1 MTGKTPNRWLVTVA
15 VMIPTLIEILD
26 TSIANV
32 ALRHI
37 QGSLSAGED
46 EVTWVLTS
54 YLVSNAVVIPISGFL
69 SKLFGRRNYLL
80 LSVVVFTVAS
90 MLCGLATSLAM
101 LIFFRVVQGIGG
113 GGLQPMSQAILV
125 EAFPPEE
132 RGLAMAIFA
141 MGAVLGPILGPLLGG
156 YITDNFSWRW
166 IFNINVPTGIVAIV
180 MIWLF
185 VSDPPYLERRK
196 PGEHVDSIGL
206 ALLSVGLGC
215 LQVVLD
221 KGQQDDWFNSHFIL
235 ALAVIATVSL
245 AAFLLFEIRC
255 KNPVVD
261 LSIFRDRSFAT
272 GNAVMFFG
280 YFAFFGAIVVLPLY
294 LQNLMDYTAF
304 LSGVVLGPGGLI
316 MLVVLPVVGKLTN
329 RIDARY
335 ILFVG
340 LLVSAVSML
349 NMAGFTLG
357 IDIGTAITA
366 RNIQAVGIALFFV
379 PLAYLTMAYTSNANM
394 NNAAAIFNLL
404 RNLGGSCGVAFV
416 TTLLAR
422 RAQFHQARLIE
433 NLTPYDLTYQA
444 AVARL
449 QAYLAPK
456 FLGLHDTATVAGA
469 TMYKLLLQQAN
480 AMAFYDVFHAQAMM
494 FFGLAV
500 LMWIIKKPPEGGK
513 LPEPAPKPHSPR
525 AVRDG

>member
-1 MTGKTPNRWLVTVA
+1 MQPRAATNRWLVTIA

-32 ALRHI
+32 ALGHI
-37 QGSLSAGED
+37 QGSLSAGQD

-54 YLVSNAVVIPISGFL
+54 YLVSNAIVIPISGFL

-80 LSVVVFTVAS
+80 LSVVVFTGAS
-90 MLCGLATSLAM
+90 MLCGLATSLGM
-101 LIFFRVVQGIGG
+101 LISFRILQGIGG

-125 EAFPPEE
+125 ETFPPEQ

-156 YITDNFSWRW
+156 YITDNYSWRW
-166 IFNINVPTGIVAIV
+166 IFNINVPVGLLALA
-180 MIWLF
+180 MIWLY
-185 VSDPPYLERRK
+185 VKDPPYLERLRE
-196 PGEHVDSIGL
+196 GDRVDYVGL
-206 ALLSVGLGC
+206 ALLSLGLGC

-221 KGQQDDWFNSHFIL
+221 KGQQDDWFNSDYIL
-235 ALAVIATVSL
+235 LLATVSAVSLVGFL
-245 AAFLLFEIRC
+245 AWELRC
-255 KNPVVD
+255 KHPVVD
-261 LSIFRDRSFAT
+261 LTIFRDRSFAT
-272 GNAVMFFG
+272 GNVVMFCG

-294 LQNLMDYTAF
+294 LQNLMGYTAF
-304 LSGVVLGPGGLI
+304 LAGVVLGPGGLI
-316 MLVVLPVVGKLTN
+316 MLAVLPVVGKLIE

-340 LLVSAVSML
+340 LFVSAASL
-349 NMAGFTLG
+349 FYMAGFSLN

-379 PLAYLTMAYTSNANM
+379 PLSYLTMAYVPNERM
-394 NNAAAIFNLL
+394 NNASAVFNLL
-404 RNLGGSCGVAFV
+404 RNLGGSFGVAFV

-444 AVARL
+444 TLERAKE
-449 QAYLAPK
+449 YLAAK
-456 FLGLHDTATVAGA
+456 YLGLYDASSTAGA
-469 TMYKLLLQQAN
+469 ALYKLLLQQAN
-480 AMAFYDVFHAQAMM
+480 AMAFYDVFHAQGLM
-494 FFGLAV
+494 FLGLAV
-500 LMWIIKKPPEGGK
+500 LMWIIKKPPIGSAMPQGM
-513 LPEPAPKPHSPR
+513 H
-525 AVRDG
+525 

>member
-1 MTGKTPNRWLVTVA
+1 LVTVA

-32 ALRHI
+32 ALGHI
-37 QGSLSAGED
+37 QGSLSAGQD

-80 LSVVVFTVAS
+80 LSVILFTVSS
-90 MLCGLATSLAM
+90 MLCGLATSLGM
-101 LIFFRVVQGIGG
+101 LIFFRVIQGIGG

-156 YITDNFSWRW
+156 YITDNYTWRW
-166 IFNINVPTGIVAIV
+166 IFNINVPVGLLAIV
-180 MIWLF
+180 MIWFF
-185 VSDPPYLERRK
+185 VTDPPYLERRQA
-196 PGEHVDSIGL
+196 GEQVDYIGL

-221 KGQQDDWFNSHFIL
+221 KGQQDDWFNSDCIL
-235 ALAVIATVSL
+235 ALSLVAAVSL
-245 AAFLLFEIRC
+245 ASFLLFELRC
-255 KNPVVD
+255 RKPVVD
-261 LSIFRDRSFAT
+261 LTIFRDRSFAT
-272 GNAVMFFG
+272 SNAVMFFG

-294 LQNLMDYTAF
+294 LQNLMGYTAF

-316 MLVVLPVVGKLTN
+316 MLAILPVVGKLTG

-340 LLVSAVSML
+340 LLVSAASLIDMSR
-349 NMAGFTLG
+349 FSLG
-357 IDIGTAITA
+357 IDLGAAITA
-366 RNIQAVGIALFFV
+366 RNVQAVGIALFFV
-379 PLAYLTMAYTSNANM
+379 PLSYLAMAYIPNERM

-404 RNLGGSCGVAFV
+404 RNLGGSFGVAFV

-444 AVARL
+444 AVTRL
-449 QAYLAPK
+449 QDYLAPK
-456 FLGLHDTATVAGA
+456 FLGVYDTSKVIGA
-469 TMYKLLLQQAN
+469 TMYKFLLQQAN
-480 AMAFYDVFHAQAMM
+480 AMAFYDVFHAQALM
-494 FFGLAV
+494 FFGLAG
-500 LMWIIKKPPEGGK
+500 LMWIIKKPPVGGK
-513 LPEPAPKPHSPR
+513 IPVTAASGKTASR
-525 AVRDG
+525 